1 MQANFHIGS
10 IPVYGRVSLAPMDG
24 ISDQPFRLICK
35 KMGSALIISEF
46 INAMDVHDKLND
58 FTKRTSFTSFERPFG
73 IQIYGSNPVNIV
85 RAAIKL
91 EELGPDFIDLNLGCS
106 VRRIANRG
114 AGAGLLIRP
123 DKVIKIL
130 QSLVKSVQV
139 PITIKIRIGW
149 DQSLINYLEI
159 AKIAEGEGAQMICAH
174 ARRKDQSWDDPADWE
189 AIARIKN
196 LVNIPVLGNGDVASH
211 ADIDRMLKETG
222 CDGVMIGRAALG
234 NPWIFSNQKK
244 EALPQKEIL
253 ETIIQH
259 WLLMIANFGQRE
271 TRLRFKKHLKAYL
284 TCHQF
289 SYLNLSAILRKANPI
304 QSVMQ
309 EVA

>member
-259 WLLMIANFGQRE
+259 WLLMIASFGQRE